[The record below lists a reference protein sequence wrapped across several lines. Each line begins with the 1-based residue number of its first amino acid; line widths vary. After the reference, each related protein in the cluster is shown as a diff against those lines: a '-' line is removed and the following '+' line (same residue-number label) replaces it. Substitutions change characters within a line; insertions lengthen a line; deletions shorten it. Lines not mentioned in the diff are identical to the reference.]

1 METTMK
7 EYGRTELAQL
17 YCPQLTPDAAWRKL
31 KRWINLNTE
40 LTAQLRELGYTPSQ
54 RSFTPK
60 MVASIFYYLGEP

>member
-7 EYGRTELAQL
+7 EYGRTELAQR

-60 MVASIFYYLGEP
+60 MVELIFYYLGEP

>member
-1 METTMK
+1 MK
-7 EYGRTELAQL
+7 EYGRTELAQR

-60 MVASIFYYLGEP
+60 MVEQIFHYLGEP

>member
-1 METTMK
+1 MEIGTRTF
-7 EYGRTELAQL
+7 GRTELAQL
-17 YCPQLTPDAAWRKL
+17 YSPDLTAEAAWKKL

-60 MVASIFYYLGEP
+60 MVASIFHYLGEP

>member
-1 METTMK
+1 MK

>member
-7 EYGRTELAQL
+7 EYGRTELAQR

>member
-1 METTMK
+1 MESTTRI
-7 EYGRTELAQL
+7 YGRTELAQR

>member
-1 METTMK
+1 MK
-7 EYGRTELAQL
+7 EYGRTELAQR

-60 MVASIFYYLGEP
+60 MVELIFHYLGEP